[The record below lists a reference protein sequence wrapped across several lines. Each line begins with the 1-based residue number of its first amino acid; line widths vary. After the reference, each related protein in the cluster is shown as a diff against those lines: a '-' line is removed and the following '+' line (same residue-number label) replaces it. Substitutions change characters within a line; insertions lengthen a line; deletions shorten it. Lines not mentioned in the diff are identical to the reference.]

1 MLINGNNYNFGRLIY
16 LTIIRNVSNAALQSK
31 NWSSKALEQS
41 DNITICFD
49 PKRDVNLNTR
59 IDFYIKHLGD
69 AGVGNN
75 GYLTTANIDIYNIG
89 PALQQFLDAYNAYK
103 SEGHFAGVNTKKYAA
118 VLQVGYQGNEKR
130 TTIFAGRISS
140 FVMERQQNN
149 STVDNVWHFFCQYP
163 TAEENGTLDDNKAQS
178 GTNYAIEY
186 GDTFDPNQTY
196 TSWENLLKTAICAR
210 RREIFTLQG
219 VDENAYKYSFETD
232 VDLEDPL
239 SEKSTPLVVQPQM
252 VAINLQDFSKYYK
265 IEYRVSKRSI
275 ELKTV
280 KEYWQQQV
288 PVNGWQINTSNVQ
301 KLATNIA
308 RAVNCH
314 ARVELN
320 EQTGIQTIYI
330 YPAGWAEQVPYR
342 GKADYLIVDYQNL
355 RKPPQV
361 SANMLQL
368 DMLMEPSMRPGDTIE
383 LQISPDFQKIHP
395 HPTFEANYSS
405 MANATTV
412 FAGAN
417 FLGQTVLAEDEKRR
431 NAIASAGNIF
441 NTQFIARIVEFRGS
455 SHTSEWSTNVDCYG
469 VVVNGKEL
477 TL

>member
-1 MLINGNNYNFGRLIY
+1 MWLNGTKHNFGRVIY
-16 LTIIRNVSNAALQSK
+16 LTIFRDVSNSALQSTD
-31 NWSSKALEQS
+31 WAQQTLEKT
-41 DNITICFD
+41 DNITLCFD

-59 IDFYIKHLGD
+59 IDFYVKHMGD

-75 GYLTTANIDIYNIG
+75 GFFTTANIDVYNIG
-89 PALQQFLDAYNAYK
+89 PAIQQFLDAYNAYK
-103 SEGHFAGVNTKKYAA
+103 SEGHFAGVNTKKYAV
-118 VLQVGYQGNEKR
+118 VLQVGYAGEEKR

-140 FVMERQQNN
+140 FVMERRQNDN
-149 STVDNVWHFFCQYP
+149 SVDNVWHFFCQYP
-163 TAEENGTLDDNKAQS
+163 TSEENGQLGTEKAYS
-178 GTNYAIEY
+178 GQNYATEY
-186 GDTFDPNQTY
+186 GDTFNPNQTY
-196 TSWENLLKTAICAR
+196 TSWENLLKSAICAR
-210 RREIFTLQG
+210 RREIFALQG
-219 VDENAYKYSFETD
+219 TTENVYKYSFEAD
-232 VDLEDPL
+232 VE
-239 SEKSTPLVVQPQM
+239 SETESGQNSTPLVVKPET
-252 VAINLQDFSKYYK
+252 VTVNLQDFSKYYK
-265 IEYRVSKRSI
+265 IEYRVSKRST

-288 PVNGWQINTSNVQ
+288 PVNGWQINSSNVQ

-330 YPAGWAEQVPYR
+330 YPAGWAEQIPYR
-342 GKADYLIVDYQNL
+342 GDADYIIVDYQNL

-368 DMLMEPSMRPGDTIE
+368 DMMLQPSMRPGDTIE
-383 LQISPDFQKIHP
+383 LRITADFQKAHP
-395 HPTFEANYSS
+395 HSTFEANYS

-417 FLGQTVLAEDEKRR
+417 FIGLTDMSEEEKRK

-441 NTQFIARIVEFRGS
+441 NTQFIATIVEFRGS
-455 SHTSEWSTNVDCYG
+455 SHTAEWSTKADCYG
-469 VVVNGKEL
+469 VVIGGKET

>member
-1 MLINGNNYNFGRLIY
+1 MLINGNNYNFGRIIY
-16 LTIIRNVSNAALQSK
+16 LTIIRNVSNSALQSK

-49 PKRDVNLNTR
+49 PKRDVKFNTR
-59 IDFYIKHLGD
+59 IDFYVKHLGD

-75 GYLTTANIDIYNIG
+75 GYFTTANIDVYNIG

-140 FVMERQQNN
+140 FVMERQQSN

-163 TAEENGTLDDNKAQS
+163 TPEENGTIGTDKAQS
-178 GTNYAIEY
+178 GTDYAIEY

-196 TSWENLLKTAICAR
+196 SSWENLLKSAICAR
-210 RREIFTLQG
+210 RREVFTLQG
-219 VDENAYKYSFETD
+219 VDENAYKYSFETE
-232 VDLEDPL
+232 VDLETPG
-239 SEKSTPLVVQPQM
+239 EKNSTPLVVQPQT

-288 PVNGWQINTSNVQ
+288 PVNGWQINSSNVQ

-314 ARVELN
+314 ARIELN

-342 GKADYLIVDYQNL
+342 GKADYVIPDYQNL

-383 LQISPDFQKIHP
+383 LTISPEFQKTHP
-395 HPTFEANYSS
+395 HPTFEANYTMS
-405 MANATTV
+405 NVTTV

-417 FLGQTVLAEDEKRR
+417 FVGLAEMNEDEKRK

-441 NTQFIARIVEFRGS
+441 NTQFIATIVEFRGS
-455 SHTSEWSTNVDCYG
+455 SHTSEWSTKVDCYG
-469 VVVNGKEL
+469 VVIGGKEA